1 MGGKGSGG
9 KNRQPTALKK
19 LRNNPGK
26 RKLNKKEPKPL
37 IGAPPM
43 PEHLSKLAKAAWR
56 RLVPILL
63 SMKVLTV
70 ADGDALAGYCTSI
83 EQWILANGAI
93 GKYGI
98 LIAELDERTGTGNV
112 KTNPAV
118 RVRSDALRHMRSFE
132 SEFGLTPASRSKLQI
147 HADSEEADPF
157 EDFLSGDDPAKPAR
171 KPN

>member
-9 KNRQPTALKK
+9 KNRKPTAVKK
-19 LRNNPGK
+19 LRGNPGK
-26 RKLNKKEPKPL
+26 RKINKREPKPM

-43 PEHLSKLAKAAWR
+43 PAHLSKLAKHAWR

-63 SMKVLTV
+63 SMKVLTI
-70 ADGDALAGYCTSI
+70 ADGDALAGYCTAI
-83 EQWILANGAI
+83 EQWILASAAI
-93 GKYGI
+93 GKYG
-98 LIAELDERTGTGNV
+98 LLVVELDESTSTGNL

-132 SEFGLTPASRSKLQI
+132 SEFGLTPASRAKLEI
-147 HADSEEADPF
+147 HADSDEADPF
-157 EDFLSGDDPAKPAR
+157 EDFLDDTPAQPAR

>member
-9 KNRQPTALKK
+9 KNRKPTALKK
-19 LRNNPGK
+19 LQGNAGK
-26 RKLNKKEPKPL
+26 RKLNKREPKPM
-37 IGAPPM
+37 IGAPAM
-43 PEHLSKLAKAAWR
+43 PEHLSRVAKAAWR

-63 SMKVLTV
+63 SMKVLTI

-83 EQWILANGAI
+83 EQWILASAAI
-93 GKYGI
+93 AKYGI
-98 LIAELDERTGTGNV
+98 LIAELDELTGTGSV

-132 SEFGLTPASRSKLQI
+132 SEFGLTPASRAKLQI
-147 HADSEEADPF
+147 HADDDAPDAF
-157 EDFLSGDDPAKPAR
+157 EDFLDEPAQPTR

>member
-1 MGGKGSGG
+1 M
-9 KNRQPTALKK
+9 
-19 LRNNPGK
+19 
-26 RKLNKKEPKPL
+26 NKKEPKPM
-37 IGAPPM
+37 IGAPEM
-43 PEHLSKLAKAAWR
+43 PEHLSKLAKHAWR

-63 SMKVLTV
+63 SMNILTI

-83 EQWILANGAI
+83 EQWILASAAI

-98 LIAELDERTGTGNV
+98 LIAELDEMTGTGSV

-147 HADSEEADPF
+147 NVDSDTTDPF
-157 EDFLSGDDPAKPAR
+157 EDFLDEPTQPVR